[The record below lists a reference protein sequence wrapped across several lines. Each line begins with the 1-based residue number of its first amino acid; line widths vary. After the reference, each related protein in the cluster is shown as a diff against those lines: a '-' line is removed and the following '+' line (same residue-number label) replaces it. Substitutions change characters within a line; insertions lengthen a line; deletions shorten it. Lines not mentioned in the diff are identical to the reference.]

1 MNGTC
6 QGYPD
11 NYDPLGDTWP
21 GQQPVTFVRRL
32 LGEEQPLIH
41 SVGKLCVHWKQTA
54 AFKFLCWHQHCL
66 PGSAALTGCYF
77 SRPAHP

>member
-11 NYDPLGDTWP
+11 NYDPLHETWP

-32 LGEEQPLIH
+32 LGEEQPLLH
-41 SVGKLCVHWKQTA
+41 SSRKPCV
-54 AFKFLCWHQHCL
+54 
-66 PGSAALTGCYF
+66 
-77 SRPAHP
+77 R